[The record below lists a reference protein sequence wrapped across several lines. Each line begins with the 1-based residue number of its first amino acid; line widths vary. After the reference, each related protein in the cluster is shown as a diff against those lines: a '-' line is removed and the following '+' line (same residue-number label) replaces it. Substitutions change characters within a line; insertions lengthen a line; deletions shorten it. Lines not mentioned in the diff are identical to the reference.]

1 MTCIIS
7 VLAINF
13 GFILMVN
20 ERLAEMLVYTAGQ
33 DWLTGEMNRRNIV
46 RVAEASKLKALKF
59 RQSQS
64 ILLMNLDPFKQF
76 KDTLGHLFG
85 DTLIQTLGGEHI
97 YFTESI
103 GVCDSNQGRK
113 DFKGMFS
120 SVDQVVYM
128 AKKAG

>member
-1 MTCIIS
+1 
-7 VLAINF
+7 
-13 GFILMVN
+13 
-20 ERLAEMLVYTAGQ
+20 MLVCTADH
-33 DWLTGEMNRRNIV
+33 DWLTGKMNRRNIE
-46 RVAEASKLKALKF
+46 RVTEASKLKVLKF

-64 ILLMNLDPFKQF
+64 ILLMNLEPFNQF

-85 DTLIQTLGGEHI
+85 DTVIQTLGGEHI